1 MSNPA
6 ARGDLGELLDQQRIT
21 AYQLFV
27 VALCFLVM
35 VIDGYDLFMV
45 AMALPKIAASFGVKP
60 AALTPV
66 LALQNLG
73 LALGTAMIGIISDRY
88 GRKKTLSFS
97 IGAFAACT
105 LVSTVTHD
113 IVSFAATRLVTSFF
127 LAGVI
132 PNAIALTNEMSSL
145 RFRQG
150 FVSLVFSGYA
160 VGAALA
166 SLAVGSVLRDFSW
179 QAIFVTAAAAGFL
192 ILIVVLALLPE
203 SIRFLATRERGHAQA
218 MRQLRRIIP
227 DRDIDAAILLQAGE
241 ASPKTGRSPV
251 RALFEGSRGNL
262 TLLMWTVFALSFV
275 SLSSFA
281 ALGPVILNL
290 TADLPLQTAGSLM
303 VTFSLGGL
311 VGTAVSGFVLD
322 RLGPK
327 AGLTL
332 WYAGSTACW
341 LLFAF
346 NVNGEASGHIAILL
360 AGAAMTGAQG
370 ALNSFVATV
379 YPTKIRAT
387 GVGWAFGVGRLA
399 GIASPLIFSPF
410 VAAPGLQIQYF
421 ALLALPTFLVVFC
434 VPFLTSADRA
444 AHDEAEFEREQPRSI

>member
-1 MSNPA
+1 MSNA
-6 ARGDLGELLDQQRIT
+6 EARGDLNDLLDQQKIT
-21 AYQLFV
+21 TYQLFV

-45 AMALPKIAASFGVKP
+45 AMAIPKIAADLGVKP

-73 LALGTAMIGIISDRY
+73 LALGTAMIGIFSDRY

-97 IGAFAACT
+97 IAAFSAFT
-105 LVSTVTHD
+105 LLSATTHD
-113 IVSFAATRLVTSFF
+113 IVGFAATRLVTSFF

-132 PNAIALTNEMSSL
+132 PNAIALTNEMSSK

-166 SLAVGSVLRDFSW
+166 SLAVGSVFRDFSW

-192 ILIVVLALLPE
+192 ILLVVIALLPE
-203 SIRFLATRERGHAQA
+203 SIRFLMSRNSGREQA
-218 MRQLRRIIP
+218 LRQLRRMLP
-227 DRDIDAAILLQAGE
+227 DRHIDAALLLQPDE
-241 ASPKTGRSPV
+241 ALPKATRSTV
-251 RALFEGSRGNL
+251 RSLFAASRGKL

-290 TADLPLQTAGSLM
+290 TAKLPLQAVGSLI

-311 VGTAVSGFVLD
+311 LGSAVSGFVLD

-327 AGLTL
+327 VGLTL

-346 NVNGEASGHIAILL
+346 NVNGEAIGHVTVFL

-379 YPTKIRAT
+379 YPTRIRAT

-410 VAAPGLQIQYF
+410 VAAPGLQVQYF
-421 ALLALPTFLVVFC
+421 MLLALPTFLVVLC
-434 VPFLTSADRA
+434 LPFLIRASLAEHDDQEFDRK
-444 AHDEAEFEREQPRSI
+444 RSI